1 MAPPLLALRTA
12 SLGLGRKRLF
22 DQLDVS
28 LAKGERVCLIGRNGA
43 GKSTLLKVLA
53 GMVELDS
60 GERFLQPRTV
70 VSYLPQE
77 PDFGGH
83 ATALSFVA
91 AACGVDQELPR
102 GRYTGEAPGRRLPEP
117 GAEAHRH
124 DARTGRREGITEIDK

>member
-43 GKSTLLKVLA
+43 GKSTLMKVLA

-91 AACGVDQELPR
+91 AA
-102 GRYTGEAPGRRLPEP
+102 LPESVDP
-117 GAEAHRH
+117 PL
-124 DARTGRREGITEIDK
+124 